1 MKIIP
6 DIYATFGDTYFLGFT
21 EKKKFDQATNKKTE
35 EVESYTCK
43 ISSSRLQGQI
53 EVTIPITVPVSD
65 ISFNQKVTLQ
75 DVVIDPYA
83 RSSGGNSF
91 AQILLRCS
99 AKSICID
106 SSDKPITE
114 RNKVPK

>member
-21 EKKKFDQATNKKTE
+21 EKKKFDQTTNRKTE
-35 EVESYTCK
+35 EVEGYTCK
-43 ISSSRLQGQI
+43 ISSSILQGQI
-53 EVTIPITVPVSD
+53 EVTVPVNVPVND

-91 AQILLRCS
+91 VQTLLRCS
-99 AKSICID
+99 AKSISTDSDHKPVID
-106 SSDKPITE
+106 Q
-114 RNKVPK
+114 NKVQK